1 MNQLRN
7 EDDVLASV
15 TNDRLTG
22 SDRVESLRRG
32 KRCRGVGFCQRGILD
47 RRHVHPHD
55 AARNGGAAAA
65 DVYLRRIVCVQ
76 HAIDLPAAR
85 EVEIPVLADPH
96 VAVDAQRA
104 ATEVDDRSLESKYS
118 KPAYQSE
125 RAANARGR
133 CRRRHL
139 VIQSVWRKRDVDG
152 VEPY

>member
-22 SDRVESLRRG
+22 SDRVESLRWG
-32 KRCRGVGFCQRGILD
+32 KRRRGVGFCQRGILD
-47 RRHVHPHD
+47 RRHGHPHD
-55 AARNGGAAAA
+55 AACNGGSAAA
-65 DVYLRRIVCVQ
+65 DVNLRRIVCVQ

-104 ATEVDDRSLESKYS
+104 ATEVDDRFLESKYS
-118 KPAYQSE
+118 KPACRSE

-133 CRRRHL
+133 CRRR
-139 VIQSVWRKRDVDG
+139 
-152 VEPY
+152 P